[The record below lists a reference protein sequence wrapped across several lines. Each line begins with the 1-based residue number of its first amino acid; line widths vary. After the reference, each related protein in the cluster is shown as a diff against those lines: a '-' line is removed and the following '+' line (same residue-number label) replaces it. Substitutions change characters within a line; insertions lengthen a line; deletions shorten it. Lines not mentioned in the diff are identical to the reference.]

1 MPSYPISDSLA
12 SIDAIEDDDA
22 VAMQTLCLG
31 LLHACPLGGNPPDCQ
46 AHHIRQLPLDDR
58 MAWLRARSG
67 PELKAMFKRHIQC
80 QNDRQ

>member
-12 SIDAIEDDDA
+12 TIDAIEDDDA
-22 VAMQTLCLG
+22 AAMQTLCLG

-46 AHHIRQLPLDDR
+46 AHHIRLLPLDER

-67 PELKAMFKRHIQC
+67 PELKAMFKRHIQF
-80 QNDRQ
+80 QHDRQ